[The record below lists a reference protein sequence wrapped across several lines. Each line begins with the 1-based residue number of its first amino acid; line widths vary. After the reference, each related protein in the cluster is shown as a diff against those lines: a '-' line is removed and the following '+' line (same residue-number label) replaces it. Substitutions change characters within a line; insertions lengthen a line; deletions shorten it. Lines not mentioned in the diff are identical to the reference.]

1 VLALAHAAGRLSA
14 DDAWRAAHVDEDWQI
29 SQWGVDVEAA
39 ERRARRWAEMQA
51 ASRFLELLRAG

>member
-1 VLALAHAAGRLSA
+1 M
-14 DDAWRAAHVDEDWQI
+14 DEDWQV

-51 ASRFLELLRAG
+51 ASRFLGLLRAR